1 VTPVRW
7 GLLGGSFDPI
17 HTGHIHAAEAALRI
31 RGLARVLLIPAA
43 SPPHK
48 RQGCRASFEQRVE
61 MARLAVAGHPGLEV
75 TALEG
80 KRRGPSYT
88 VDTVEAIRK
97 RFPAVELD
105 LLVGADMLADL
116 PNWHRAADLV
126 ELVTVVAFERPGE
139 ELEDAVERFAASF
152 GRERLVLVALDPV
165 DTSATELR
173 RSLAEGGEI
182 GPELSPDVHRYI
194 RVKRLYESSFGG

>member
-1 VTPVRW
+1 MRW

-17 HTGHIHAAEAALRI
+17 HAGHIHAAETALRI
-31 RGLARVLLIPAA
+31 RGLAKVLLIPAA

-48 RQGCRASFEQRVE
+48 QDGCQASFDQRVA
-61 MARLAVAGHPGLEV
+61 MAQLAVAGHPGLEV
-75 TALEG
+75 ASLEG
-80 KRRGPSYT
+80 ERSGPSYT
-88 VDTVEAIRK
+88 VDTVEVILERH
-97 RFPAVELD
+97 PGVELD

-116 PNWHRAADLV
+116 PGWHRAADLV

-139 ELEDAVERFAASF
+139 ELDDAVARFAAEF
-152 GRERLVLVALDPV
+152 GRDGLVLVALDPV

-173 RSLAEGGEI
+173 RALASGADL
-182 GPELSPDVHRYI
+182 GPELSPEVHRYI